1 MVIKRDGRAVPF
13 NREKILSAIYR
24 AAVACG
30 GRDREEAERVTDD
43 VVAMLEARSTHGS
56 RQDGESRWEGEPR
69 QDQKSRQRPESWPT
83 VEEIQDLVEKALIE
97 RGHAR
102 VAKAYI
108 VYRYEHA
115 LKRSGRESLTYAE
128 ENIPYKKLWEALSWA
143 TDHGCVRLADLS
155 ALVLAG
161 RLPDLIAASDAFY
174 EAELAA
180 AAEKILARRDE
191 LRVVIIAGPSSSGK
205 STTTLKIKEALSAAS
220 IDTVPLTV
228 DNYFFDLEFHPKV
241 GDDYDFETP
250 QALDLALIDEHLA
263 TLVDGRTVVVPRYN
277 FKTGKREGTMGSL
290 SLAPG
295 QVLLIDSLHGLFP
308 EMTRSVPEEMKFRLY
323 IETLSQLKGGD
334 GRYIRW
340 ADVRML
346 RRIVRDM
353 QFRGYAPHATIRH
366 WHLVRRAELRYIVP
380 ELRKAHA
387 LVNSFLP
394 YELPI
399 MKARVE
405 SHLAPLIAQLS
416 GTSEH
421 QDALDRALR
430 VQALFEQIPA
440 VRDENLVPARSL
452 LREFIGGSSYAY
464 H

>member
-1 MVIKRDGRAVPF
+1 MPVAMVIKRDGRAVPF
-13 NREKILSAIYR
+13 NREKIFSAVYR

-30 GRDREEAERVTDD
+30 GRDQAEAQRVTDD
-43 VVAMLEARSTHGS
+43 VLAMLAAREKRLTGP
-56 RQDGESRWEGEPR
+56 QGAT
-69 QDQKSRQRPESWPT
+69 WPT

-128 ENIPYKKLWEALSWA
+128 GNIPYRKLWEALAWA
-143 TDHGCVRLADLS
+143 TDHDCVRLTDLAS
-155 ALVLAG
+155 LAAAG
-161 RLPDLIAASDAFY
+161 RLPDLVAASEAFY
-174 EAELAA
+174 EAEIAA
-180 AAEKILARRDE
+180 AVEKIVARRDE

-205 STTTLKIKEALSAAS
+205 TTTTIKVREALAAAG
-220 IDTVPLTV
+220 IQTIPLTV
-228 DNYFFDLEFHPKV
+228 DNYFFDLEVHPKI
-241 GDDYDFETP
+241 GEDDYDFETP
-250 QALDLALIDEHLA
+250 QALDLALISEHLA
-263 TLVDGRTVVVPRYN
+263 ALVAGRTVVVPRYN
-277 FKTGKREGTMGSL
+277 FRTGKRDGETGPL
-290 SLAPG
+290 ALAPG

-308 EMTRSVPEEMKFRLY
+308 EMTGSVPEEMKFRLY
-323 IETLSQLKGGD
+323 IETLSQIKAGD
-334 GRYIRW
+334 GRFIRW

-353 QFRGYAPHATIRH
+353 QFRSYSPHATIRH

-380 ELRKAHA
+380 ELRRAHA

-405 SHLAPLIAQLS
+405 SHLPPLIAQLT
-416 GTSEH
+416 GTVEH
-421 QDALDRALR
+421 QDALDRAMRL
-430 VQALFEQIPA
+430 QSLFSQIPA
-440 VRDENLVPARSL
+440 VRDESIVPPRSL
-452 LREFIGGSSYAY
+452 LREFIGGSAY
-464 H
+464 DYS